1 MKRWAVLLLFP
12 ALLFAGI
19 NIERGKRVAERI
31 EKIKR
36 ESHRKIKLFLKKE
49 TFSEQDINSYLLYV
63 LKSRRAENRDIKVER
78 AWVRIMENSFNLS
91 LVFRM
96 KRPIPMLQL
105 ELQPAGTTIIS
116 LDFQLEQKEG
126 FYRVKPLRLMIG
138 NYEVPERA
146 IYDFLTI
153 FNIKELPVQSWRKF
167 PYGIKRIKQRRG
179 SVTVYY

>member
-1 MKRWAVLLLFP
+1 MRRWLPLLLLPF
-12 ALLFAGI
+12 LLASSI
-19 NIERGKRVAERI
+19 NIERGRRVAERI
-31 EKIKR
+31 EKIKK

-49 TFSEQDINSYLLYV
+49 TFSEEDINSYFLYV
-63 LKSRRAENRDIKVER
+63 LNSRRAENRDIRVER
-78 AWVRIMENSFNLS
+78 AWIRIKGNSFNLS
-91 LVFRM
+91 LVVRM

-146 IYDFLTI
+146 VYDFLTV
-153 FNIKELPVQSWRKF
+153 FNIKELPVQNWRRF